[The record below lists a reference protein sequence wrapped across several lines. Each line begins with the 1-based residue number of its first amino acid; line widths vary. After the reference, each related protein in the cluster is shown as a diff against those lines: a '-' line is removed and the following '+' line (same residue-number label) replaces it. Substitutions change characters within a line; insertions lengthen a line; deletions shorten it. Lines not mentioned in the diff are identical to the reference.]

1 MVFGKNKKQ
10 KQQNQSV
17 ALSPVQ
23 AQDEFS
29 SQIYNNQI
37 QQPEQVQQ
45 PVQQFQQN
53 QPMQMQPVQQQQ
65 FQQPEQVQSIQ
76 QIQERPVQ
84 QVQKEKCLIISKE
97 LLSDGEYKYTIV
109 TTDSDLD
116 IGYCN
121 LTQGV

>member
-1 MVFGKNKKQ
+1 MFKSKNKKQ
-10 KQQNQSV
+10 ENPSV

-23 AQDEFS
+23 SQDEFS
-29 SQIYNNQI
+29 SQIYNRQIEQPEI
-37 QQPEQVQQ
+37 QQPM
-45 PVQQFQQN
+45 QFQQ
-53 QPMQMQPVQQQQ
+53 PIQQQQ
-65 FQQPEQVQSIQ
+65 FQQPMVQQPVQQMQQVQPIQ

-84 QVQKEKCLIISKE
+84 QVQKEKYLIITKE